1 MFPPAHRRNPW
12 NSNFYRYNNR
22 QKSLP
27 GKAATD
33 TAPRRRIA
41 PERFKAGRAGSNNME
56 VRMTRATEARPLPEP
71 QGDLAGLD
79 PMFDSSIGYVLRD
92 TYRGFSRVLQ
102 SKIAPHGVSIGQWY
116 FLRVLWEE
124 DGLTQRELSQRVGMM
139 EPTTVTALNGMEKRG
154 YVKRVRNVKDRR
166 KINIFLTDKG
176 RALKARL
183 LPFVPEIN
191 RVACKN
197 INEAELE
204 TLRTLLAAMKKN
216 LDHIVP

>member
-1 MFPPAHRRNPW
+1 
-12 NSNFYRYNNR
+12 
-22 QKSLP
+22 
-27 GKAATD
+27 
-33 TAPRRRIA
+33 
-41 PERFKAGRAGSNNME
+41 
-56 VRMTRATEARPLPEP
+56 
-71 QGDLAGLD
+71 
-79 PMFDSSIGYVLRD
+79 
-92 TYRGFSRVLQ
+92 
-102 SKIAPHGVSIGQWY
+102 
-116 FLRVLWEE
+116 VLWEE

-154 YVKRVRNVKDRR
+154 YVKRVRNAKDRR

-197 INEAELE
+197 ISEADLE
-204 TLRTLLAAMKKN
+204 VLKNLLASMKKN